1 MKTLVVENITKTFK
15 ISRKQQR
22 IEKTKVKYMVYLDLM
37 EQVKQQP

>member
-22 IEKTKVKYMVYLDLM
+22 IEKLWKVI
-37 EQVKQQP
+37 KQP

>member
-22 IEKTKVKYMVYLDLM
+22 IEKTM
-37 EQVKQQP
+37 EKIYIK